1 MNVVYCMC
9 LYVPICAYV
18 YHPARSESEDWREQ
32 CFKLNWRAVLK
43 SFFLIN
49 SSLPCDVHSPS
60 IPHMCTRSSFPVYS
74 THVHALI
81 TLIHAILFIWGFG
94 ACRKFSNV
102 RFTNSYSKWK
112 IKTCWKCLPERSLRT
127 ESLGPSAVEWRVA
140 PGLGFSRGLGFN
152 RASLAFPV
160 QFFFLNADS
169 WICWHHCFAL
179 RQ

>member
-43 SFFLIN
+43 SFFFDKLIFA
-49 SSLPCDVHSPS
+49 LW
-60 IPHMCTRSSFPVYS
+60 SFPVYS
-74 THVHALI
+74 AYVHALI

-127 ESLGPSAVEWRVA
+127 ESLGSSAVEWRVA